1 MVRLFVLGSLLF
13 AACGFVAASANAAE
27 VSGPRFLFASA
38 RMLQAGD
45 CATPAAPP
53 TCVTPA
59 PPVCCTPVA
68 PCCPTPCITY
78 RHRHARCK
86 VCCGCCQ
93 PEPIKTV
100 LAVKNPCT
108 GCPVEIPVCIPGCTT
123 GEPTVCCGTG
133 IFHRDTLTYAW
144 ANGFE
149 IKIAFT
155 HAGNVIVTSYG
166 S

>member
-1 MVRLFVLGSLLF
+1 MVRSFVFGALFVASCVWF
-13 AACGFVAASANAAE
+13 AAATQAASP
-27 VSGPRFLFASA
+27 SGPEVWLVNANLN
-38 RMLQAGD
+38 RMLQAGN
-45 CATPAAPP
+45 CCTPAAPP

-59 PPVCCTPVA
+59 PVA
-68 PCCPTPCITY
+68 PCCPTPCIVY
-78 RHRHARCK
+78 RHRHVRCK

-133 IFHRDTLTYAW
+133 VFHRDTLTYTW
-144 ANGFE
+144 SNGFE
-149 IKIAFT
+149 IKVAFKHT
-155 HAGNVIVTSYG
+155 GDVIVTSYG